1 METLSHRILAL
12 AAHGTR
18 YSDIVRALPVR
29 AGYVAEV
36 LSRARAAGQI
46 TGRTPRGGRG
56 SQRCGQCGEQ
66 GHNRATCSRTT
77 EAR

>member
-1 METLSHRILAL
+1 MEAMSHRILAL

-46 TGRTPRGGRG
+46 TRRIPRGGRG
-56 SQRCGQCGEQ
+56 SQRCGQCGGQ
-66 GHNRATCSRTT
+66 GHNRATCSRTM
-77 EAR
+77 ESR